1 MATGAHTMQ
10 EITCLTCSS
19 YLGWKIVRAHEESER
34 WKEGN
39 CLLELENLHV
49 QIDTIA
55 PLNIP
60 SNPCRPDSDSG
71 SDCGF

>member
-1 MATGAHTMQ
+1 MQ

-55 PLNIP
+55 PLNVP
-60 SNPCRPDSDSG
+60 SNPSRPDSDSG
-71 SDCGF
+71 SDSGF